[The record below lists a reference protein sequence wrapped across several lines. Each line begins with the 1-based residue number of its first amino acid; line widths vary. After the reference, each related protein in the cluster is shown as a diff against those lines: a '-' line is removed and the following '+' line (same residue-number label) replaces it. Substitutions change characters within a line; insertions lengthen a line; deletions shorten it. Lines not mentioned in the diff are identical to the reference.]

1 MSKFQ
6 LNEFAEEVQKEYQRK
21 VEEALEKVDK
31 IAQKKI
37 QKIINEYMI
46 KDYYQGY
53 IPIEYKRT
61 GELKKSVYP
70 YVEFDNQGGTYGIT
84 FGIED
89 DWEAMDHSML
99 HVVVKRT
106 SKKTGKTKEYEYFYE
121 KENVDE
127 RAIFENF
134 MAGIHPR
141 VGNAGTSHIE
151 ERVNEALDYFFLF
164 EFEDIVNKELAKIK

>member
-21 VEEALEKVDK
+21 VEEALDRVEK
-31 IAQKKI
+31 IAYKKI

-53 IPIEYKRT
+53 TPIEYKRT

-70 YVEFDNQGGTYGIT
+70 YVEFDNQNGKYGIT

-89 DWEAMDHSML
+89 DWEAMDHSAL
-99 HVVVKRT
+99 HIVVKRK
-106 SKKTGKTKEYEYFYE
+106 SKKTGKIKEYEYFYE
-121 KENVDE
+121 REDPNE
-127 RAIFENF
+127 EAIFENF

-141 VGNAGTSHIE
+141 VGMAGTHHIE

-164 EFEDIVNKELAKIK
+164 EFEDIVNKELAKIR